1 MAEQYFL
8 ISVAIEQP
16 IERPPY
22 RGWDFGYYAI
32 KEPVTSLSQ
41 KRRDEISRS
50 GCRTSTIRSAVF
62 ALSRPRLPRRS
73 IKRFDIA
80 RCLTRK
86 LSLAQKPC
94 RYRAVR
100 LEMKCHLSNS

>member
-32 KEPVTSLSQ
+32 KEPVIDWILREQKSQ
-41 KRRDEISRS
+41 ASPDITIIVLRSEEI
-50 GCRTSTIRSAVF
+50 TH
-62 ALSRPRLPRRS
+62 
-73 IKRFDIA
+73 
-80 RCLTRK
+80 
-86 LSLAQKPC
+86 
-94 RYRAVR
+94 
-100 LEMKCHLSNS
+100 EMYCKMTNYMY